1 MRAELFIAR
10 LSSFTTSMHSQ
21 HLRRS
26 DLLRVSAILLVV
38 TVVSAVLVSALVAA
52 ALVVRVEPMT
62 APGQQGV
69 HLSAPLFDDW
79 QVGVGVLWGSE
90 RLSLGGGIAQPGV
103 QAIGEGFILDWQ
115 TQALIRMS
123 DQVVLFYW

>member
-1 MRAELFIAR
+1 MNNQR
-10 LSSFTTSMHSQ
+10 
-21 HLRRS
+21 LRRP
-26 DLLRVSAILLVV
+26 DLIRVLAILLVV
-38 TVVSAVLVSALVAA
+38 AIVYSVLVSPLVVIALVA
-52 ALVVRVEPMT
+52 RVEPMT

-79 QVGVGVLWGSE
+79 QIGVGALWGSE

-115 TQALIRMS
+115 TRAIIRMS